1 EGKDPLAAIRE
12 GALVRFRP
20 IMMTTLAA
28 IAGAVPIALGL
39 GAGGRARQPLGL
51 AVVGGLLLSQLVTL
65 YLTPALFLAFGG
77 LAARAARLRPSVRW
91 RRRPATR
98 PAAGA

>member
-1 EGKDPLAAIRE
+1 L
-12 GALVRFRP
+12 
-20 IMMTTLAA
+20 
-28 IAGAVPIALGL
+28 PIALGL

-77 LAARAARLRPSVRW
+77 LAARLTRWRPRGAW